1 MLTNQPDLD
10 AGVNI
15 VLMTIG
21 SVEQGAVDV
30 WRCDALEAAFWEALS
45 ELPMHEFL
53 HDVDENEVCAPNII
67 LHRDHASLT
76 TPLTA
81 LHLQVLHELTS
92 VGQLLR
98 LARREEAAVWESA
111 PPGGYTAA
119 LRDAVRRIVDV
130 DGGAQ
135 LDSAHSADSQTRSA
149 GRSRVQTPD

>member
-1 MLTNQPDLD
+1 MGCVKIP
-10 AGVNI
+10 
-15 VLMTIG
+15 
-21 SVEQGAVDV
+21 
-30 WRCDALEAAFWEALS
+30 S
-45 ELPMHEFL
+45 ELESQPYGGLLLGAYGEADAPFSALRRGERRLCGAEGVLRVDGRQRVGVQRELGHEQ
-53 HDVDENEVCAPNII
+53 HRRVRVGSQCA
-67 LHRDHASLT
+67 A
-76 TPLTA
+76 A
-81 LHLQVLHELTS
+81 S